1 VLTGAFINIYG
12 YMTKNELKQLIVE
25 CINEVMFNEAAI
37 SSQDIADKAFE
48 LIKKTIFGLSNK
60 IKKFNEKVP
69 LVDQQVQIIVN
80 DINKEI
86 VEKLVNT
93 KVIPCPIEFVKREH
107 GNLGS
112 YSTSTKKIELNW
124 EHYLDK
130 SVQGGYELLDPKDI
144 NFDDIHETIEH
155 ELIHQQQDEKSKG
168 KAFDKNKTYFNDVD
182 RGWNYLVKKYDS
194 NKNGQLDGDEL
205 RKVTGDDFD
214 LWQKIKQKD
223 LVSKYGDVVLKKQEL
238 APNASDEEFI
248 KYVKYYNHPEELNT
262 FAKDTVN
269 KYVKLALNDM
279 MNQIKSGELPNIQY
293 SSELVKR
300 FMLSPFVDKSNTN
313 VFKEQQQASV
323 QNPNLRD
330 KLLQNRQK
338 ANQITVNQGY
348 RDYLKRKLISLHPGY
363 NFLNSK
369 NKQKWWSY
377 VYQLLLSMKF
387 NPINVDG

>member
-1 VLTGAFINIYG
+1 MLTGAFINIYG

-124 EHYLDK
+124 EHYLVK

-205 RKVTGDDFD
+205 RKVTGEILIF
-214 LWQKIKQKD
+214 
-223 LVSKYGDVVLKKQEL
+223 GKK
-238 APNASDEEFI
+238 
-248 KYVKYYNHPEELNT
+248 
-262 FAKDTVN
+262 
-269 KYVKLALNDM
+269 
-279 MNQIKSGELPNIQY
+279 
-293 SSELVKR
+293 
-300 FMLSPFVDKSNTN
+300 
-313 VFKEQQQASV
+313 
-323 QNPNLRD
+323 
-330 KLLQNRQK
+330 
-338 ANQITVNQGY
+338 
-348 RDYLKRKLISLHPGY
+348 
-363 NFLNSK
+363 
-369 NKQKWWSY
+369 
-377 VYQLLLSMKF
+377 
-387 NPINVDG
+387 